1 MHIKDKEEVAE
12 KNPKI
17 AQAIVDDDVDENP
30 DMQIEEEKKNDN
42 E

>member
-1 MHIKDKEEVAE
+1 MHITDKEEVAE

-17 AQAIVDDDVDENP
+17 AQAIVDENP
-30 DMQIEEEKKNDN
+30 DMHIEEEEKNDN